1 MNTNPDKYS
10 SATTASAVANA
21 ALEPE
26 VAKVLRSTYTLLG
39 ITLAFSA
46 LMAGISM
53 AINAPYFGLWTL
65 LPYFICL
72 WMVEKNKN
80 NASGIAWVFALTGW
94 MGFTLGPIIS
104 MYLAAVGSGP
114 IMMALGSTALVF
126 FGASAYVLTTR
137 KNLNFMTGFLM
148 TGILVAFIAG
158 IANIFLKIP
167 ALSVTVSSVFAFLS
181 AGIIMWQT
189 SAIIH
194 GGERNYISATVTL
207 FVMIYNL
214 FLSLLQ
220 LFGIMSDD

>member
-10 SATTASAVANA
+10 SATTASNVANA
-21 ALEPE
+21 ALDPA

-53 AINAPYFGLWTL
+53 AINAPYFGLW
-65 LPYFICL
+65 
-72 WMVEKNKN
+72 
-80 NASGIAWVFALTGW
+80 
-94 MGFTLGPIIS
+94 
-104 MYLAAVGSGP
+104 YLAAVGSGP

-137 KNLNFMTGFLM
+137 KNLSFMTGFLM

-167 ALSVTVSSVFAFLS
+167 ALSITVSSVFAFLS